1 MNPGFRHDDG
11 SNTLIQSCKA
21 VNNKTVANVWTK
33 LVWVV
38 KSAATLPSGTSQN
51 TYFTGMN
58 SNVGVSYQFK
68 NLKIEKGNT
77 ATDWTPAPEDYVSLL
92 TWSIIFRHR
101 RLLFLEDHGR
111 RQRRHGLMESIC
123 GAVR

>member
-1 MNPGFRHDDG
+1 MG
-11 SNTLIQSCKA
+11 C
-21 VNNKTVANVWTK
+21 
-33 LVWVV
+33 

-77 ATDWTPAPEDYVSLL
+77 ATDWTPAPEDYVSFVDVEYYLSTSPTSL
-92 TWSIIFRHR
+92 SGGSWSTTAPTWVN
-101 RLLFLEDHGR
+101 G
-111 RQRRHGLMESIC
+111 SIC